1 MPKNKQSTKG
11 VGDNNNAVS
20 TPRNKRMRL
29 KPFIPP
35 PLSHDTSPVSEDP
48 EAATTMTAQN
58 IITPP
63 QNPPEIQKVPRG
75 NPPKQPRLDGNMSI
89 SIFNEDTIDVRNLKK
104 RQRANK
110 KSMRKKV
117 DVVIALV
124 EDLLQDMKL
133 DMKLDEEIDGLI
145 SNGEESPDNG
155 VVLGEDFTIDTA
167 TSSSSTSPADTN
179 DIVEVDENGDI
190 VEIIK

>member
-1 MPKNKQSTKG
+1 
-11 VGDNNNAVS
+11 
-20 TPRNKRMRL
+20 
-29 KPFIPP
+29 
-35 PLSHDTSPVSEDP
+35 
-48 EAATTMTAQN
+48 MTAQN

-75 NPPKQPRLDGNMSI
+75 NPPKQPRLEGNMSI
-89 SIFNEDTIDVRNLKK
+89 SIFNEDTIDVRNCKK

-117 DVVIALV
+117 DVIIALV

-133 DMKLDEEIDGLI
+133 DEELDGLI
-145 SNGEESPDNG
+145 LNGEESPDNG